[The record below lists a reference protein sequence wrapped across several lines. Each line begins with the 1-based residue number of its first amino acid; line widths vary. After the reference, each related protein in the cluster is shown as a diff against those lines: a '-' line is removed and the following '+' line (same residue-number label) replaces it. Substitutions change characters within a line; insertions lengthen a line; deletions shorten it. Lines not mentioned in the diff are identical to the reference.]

1 MSNLDANSA
10 SERLNIL
17 RSKLVER
24 RNARVRPNADDKVL
38 VSWNALMMAAFAE
51 AGRALEREDYT
62 RAAIHN
68 ANFMLENMFR
78 GERLMRAWREGNAS
92 HNAYLEDHAA
102 LALGLLSLY
111 ETDPDPK
118 WYKSAIKLITQIV
131 THFSDPG
138 GGFFDTR
145 DDQET
150 LLYRPKDMQD
160 NATPSGSALAA
171 GALLKLSAFEGNSE
185 WYDRAMQMISTNLG
199 MIKRYP
205 SAFAQWL
212 CAIDFA
218 LGPVHEVAILGDP
231 TESATQSLLE
241 PLRKVPPEDGVSISS
256 LRHPGHPP
264 W

>member
-1 MSNLDANSA
+1 
-10 SERLNIL
+10 
-17 RSKLVER
+17 
-24 RNARVRPNADDKVL
+24 
-38 VSWNALMMAAFAE
+38 MMTAFAE
-51 AGRALEREDYT
+51 AGRSLEREDYI
-62 RAAIHN
+62 RAAIRN
-68 ANFMLENMFR
+68 ANFILENMFH
-78 GERLMRAWREGNAS
+78 GERLMRAWREGKVN

-118 WYKSAIKLITQIV
+118 WFKAATRLIEQIV
-131 THFSDPG
+131 SHFPDPD

-150 LLYRPKDMQD
+150 LLYRPKDVQD
-160 NATPSGSALAA
+160 NATPSGNALAA
-171 GALLKLSAFEGNSE
+171 NALLVLSTFEGNSE
-185 WYDRAMQMISTNLG
+185 WYDRAKQMITGNLG

-231 TESATQSLLE
+231 TESDTQALLE
-241 PLRKVPPEDGVSISS
+241 TLRKRYHPRMVVAQSTYPPP
-256 LRHPGHPP
+256 PGSPALLMERP
-264 W
+264 LLNGSPTAYVCRGFVCQRPANTPGEMLSQLLK